1 MNRNLFAGWEVSIPH
16 TLDSNRPK
24 VCAALTFGTS
34 FYVVGELHKC
44 SMNNTSDY
52 AYTCLLYQKVAA
64 ENQYGDCESQLE
76 NVG

>member
-1 MNRNLFAGWEVSIPH
+1 MGGFHPALVS
-16 TLDSNRPK
+16 SNRAK
-24 VCAALTFGTS
+24 VCAALMFGTS

-44 SMNNTSDY
+44 SVNNTSDY

-64 ENQYGDCESQLE
+64 ANQYSDCESQLE

>member
-1 MNRNLFAGWEVSIPH
+1 MGGFHPALVN
-16 TLDSNRPK
+16 SNRAK
-24 VCAALTFGTS
+24 VCAALMFGTS

-52 AYTCLLYQKVAA
+52 AYTCLLYQKAA
-64 ENQYGDCESQLE
+64 AANQYGDCESQLE